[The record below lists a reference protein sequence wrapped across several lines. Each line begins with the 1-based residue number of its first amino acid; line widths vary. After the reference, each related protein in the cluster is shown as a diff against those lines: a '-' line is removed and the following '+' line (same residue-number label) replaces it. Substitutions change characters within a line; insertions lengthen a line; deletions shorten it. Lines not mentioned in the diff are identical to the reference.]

1 MVQTA
6 DPPCRNKHE
15 FKARTMVLY
24 CLACTAQGDSLAQT
38 ANAQSSHFGTVYKKK
53 VQSLIVQQTAPIVF
67 CFILYPS
74 MNILQIYSK
83 VYYLRM
89 SPRAFQRVLLPMHCF
104 GKCSHDHNGVEMWQ
118 TTSAHAPTNVNAKIM
133 Q

>member
-74 MNILQIYSK
+74 MNILQFYSK

-89 SPRAFQRVLLPMHCF
+89 SPRAFHCCPCTALENAVTIIMGWKCGKQQVHMHPQ
-104 GKCSHDHNGVEMWQ
+104 ML
-118 TTSAHAPTNVNAKIM
+118 M
-133 Q
+133 QK